1 MFVPALSLDAWLLV
15 ALPLAGL
22 LLARGSNDPLSI
34 NIRYALLVAPGLF
47 AGAVFWWQQRSQL
60 FAGRRLRRIWT
71 GCVLLSLLLTLA
83 SNPNR
88 SLSFLVPDSFVPWV
102 HVSPLQQWRHGR
114 LARQVLAVIPP
125 EASVAANTPL
135 IPVLSHRQVL
145 VRLPAW
151 HQWQDSEGQRHNVDW
166 VAIDTALP
174 VSAPRRL
181 PVINA
186 GSCNSSCSCAIYS
199 ARATGKLPVLMVW
212 WCCAAVE
219 DHLQLGDVF
228 LCCWL
233 RRI

>member
-1 MFVPALSLDAWLLV
+1 MVAADVCAGLSLDAWLLV

-47 AGAVFWWQQRSQL
+47 AGSVFWWQQRSQL
-60 FAGRRLRRIWT
+60 FAGRRLRRIWS
-71 GCVLLSLLLTLA
+71 GGVLLSLLLTLA

-102 HVSPLQQWRHGR
+102 QVSPLQQWRHGR

-145 VRLPAW
+145 VRCRHGTSGKTA
-151 HQWQDSEGQRHNVDW
+151 GQRNVDW
-166 VAIDTALP
+166 VAIDPQA
-174 VSAPRRL
+174 VSRRVC
-181 PVINA
+181 P
-186 GSCNSSCSCAIYS
+186 
-199 ARATGKLPVLMVW
+199 
-212 WCCAAVE
+212 
-219 DHLQLGDVF
+219 
-228 LCCWL
+228 
-233 RRI
+233 

>member
-1 MFVPALSLDAWLLV
+1 M
-15 ALPLAGL
+15 
-22 LLARGSNDPLSI
+22 
-34 NIRYALLVAPGLF
+34 
-47 AGAVFWWQQRSQL
+47 
-60 FAGRRLRRIWT
+60 RRIWT

-151 HQWQDSEGQRHNVDW
+151 HQWQDSEGQLHNVDW
-166 VAIDTALP
+166 VAIDTAQASERAK
-174 VSAPRRL
+174 VFARDQRRQ
-181 PVINA
+181 
-186 GSCNSSCSCAIYS
+186 
-199 ARATGKLPVLMVW
+199 
-212 WCCAAVE
+212 
-219 DHLQLGDVF
+219 LQLELQLRDLQRQGYRQVASSDGVVV
-228 LCCWL
+228 L
-233 RRI
+233 RRS